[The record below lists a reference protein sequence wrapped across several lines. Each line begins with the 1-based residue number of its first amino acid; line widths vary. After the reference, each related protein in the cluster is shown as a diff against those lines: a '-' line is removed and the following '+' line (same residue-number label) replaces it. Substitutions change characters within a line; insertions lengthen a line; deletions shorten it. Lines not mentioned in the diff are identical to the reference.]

1 VLLNDLAFK
10 QYDRNPI
17 LVHLRLTP
25 GMANSTI
32 RYGMMLQS
40 PTTSAYPG
48 KYVMFAFAA
57 FFAVLTWRSSRF
69 AIRAR
74 KEQRDRAELGIVLKP
89 DPKKSFGNGAMV
101 AIGAFCLLV
110 TALAAIY
117 AEWPK

>member
-1 VLLNDLAFK
+1 
-10 QYDRNPI
+10 
-17 LVHLRLTP
+17 
-25 GMANSTI
+25 
-32 RYGMMLQS
+32 MMLQS

-74 KEQRDRAELGIVLKP
+74 KEQRDKAELGIMLRP
-89 DPKKSFGNGAMV
+89 DPKKSVGNNTMV
-101 AIGAFCLLV
+101 AIVAFFLLV

-117 AEWPK
+117 GEWPK